1 MKEIKLADFLRC
13 KGTQPQLAKAIGV
26 TQSAISQMAKSSRD
40 VRVRVFEDGR
50 IEVIELRVLNRGGSS
65 SLEAP
70 PNMPVTIQTDR
81 HKRSSTLGAVHPSS
95 ISQASTC

>member
-40 VRVRVFEDGR
+40 IRVRIFEDGR
-50 IEVIELRVLNRGGSS
+50 IELIEFRILNRATP
-65 SLEAP
+65 SLAVAP
-70 PNMPVTIQTDR
+70 PNMPVTIPVSNHR
-81 HKRSSTLGAVHPSS
+81 HSSTGGAVNSS
-95 ISQASTC
+95 SLSQASP

>member
-40 VRVRVFEDGR
+40 IRVRVFEDGR
-50 IEVIELRVLNRGGSS
+50 IEVIELRILNRCAAVRD
-65 SLEAP
+65 EAP
-70 PNMPVTIQTDR
+70 PNMPVTIPPAATT
-81 HKRSSTLGAVHPSS
+81 HSSTRVAVNPSS
-95 ISQASTC
+95 ASQASP